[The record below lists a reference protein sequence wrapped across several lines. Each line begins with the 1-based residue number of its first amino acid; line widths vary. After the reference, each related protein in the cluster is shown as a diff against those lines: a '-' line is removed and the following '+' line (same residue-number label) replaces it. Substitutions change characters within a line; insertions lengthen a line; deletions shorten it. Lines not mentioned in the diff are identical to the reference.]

1 MTAPRSGDN
10 PAERLRRMR
19 GPSGPLADR
28 LRWVRGSSDPLP
40 PKAARYPRRPQGRH
54 RFRFRTAA
62 LAAGLL
68 LPVLPAT
75 AQEDVT
81 LERIMAHPD
90 WLGRQ
95 PEAPYWSADGRS
107 VYFERK
113 REGEETRDLYRVDLD
128 SGETTRIADGDRAT
142 ADAAGGAWDRERR
155 RLTFVRAGDVFV
167 RHLDG
172 DTGGDADPDD
182 DGSGDGGPVQLTRTA
197 AYESAPFFT
206 AGGDVAFG
214 RNGVWFVRDRDTGL
228 TWQPFD
234 VRADEAPE
242 SAREAGDR
250 EAGYLERQQP
260 RLLEIVRQRR
270 EREETRE
277 RVARER
283 RAADSTRVPLPHY
296 LGKDVEAAGTWLSP
310 ALDRLIVRQRP
321 KERDEGLR
329 DTMPN
334 YVTRSGLVEVEEV
347 RMKVGTA
354 EAEGEALVL
363 LRRGDPEPVV
373 LDVSVLP
380 GIADDPL
387 ADLREAARERQ
398 RARDA
403 EAKAEEA
410 AGERN
415 DEEAGEGR
423 DADGAAPA
431 RAAASGAAGEADAR
445 SGGDGSD
452 GPSGDGAD
460 GDDDQEPE
468 PRPVRFGEVLFNRD
482 GSRAVV
488 QAYSADNKDR
498 WIASIDLEAGEL
510 RPLHRMTD
518 PAWIN
523 YAFRDVGWLPD
534 DETIFFLSEETGY
547 SHLYLTDADTGE
559 RRQVT
564 EGDFVVRSPQVSAD
578 GAFLYFEANRDHP
591 GVFEIFRAPA
601 AAAEPATAAAATA
614 EPATPAGT
622 AAPAAAPTAA
632 GDGIEQVTN
641 LGGLNS
647 FRLSPDGRNLLVV
660 HSTATRPP
668 ELWLQEAAPGA
679 EAVQLT
685 ETTSPEFLGIDWTA
699 PRFVEVP
706 SSHVDRPIHA
716 RLYQPPE
723 AVRNS
728 AVDGARPVGTDS
740 VAPSAEATTGARP
753 AVVFVHGAGYL
764 QNAHQGWSSY
774 FREFMFHTLLARRGY
789 VVLDMDFRASA
800 GYGRDWRTAIYRQMG
815 TPEVEDL
822 ADGIDYLVA
831 EHGVDRERIGVYGGS
846 YGGFVTFM
854 AMFRRPELFAAGAA
868 LRPVTDWA
876 HYNHRYTSNILN
888 TPELDPEAY
897 ERSSP
902 IEFAEGLEKPLLI
915 CTGMLDDNVLF
926 QDSVRLVQR
935 LIELGKE
942 DWELAVYPAEAHGFV
957 EPSSWLDEYRRILKL
972 FETNLRR

>member
-1 MTAPRSGDN
+1 MQHI
-10 PAERLRRMR
+10 
-19 GPSGPLADR
+19 
-28 LRWVRGSSDPLP
+28 
-40 PKAARYPRRPQGRH
+40 RP
-54 RFRFRTAA
+54 FTVA

-68 LPVLPAT
+68 LPVLPAD
-75 AQEDVT
+75 AQENVT

-107 VYFERK
+107 VYYERK
-113 REGEETRDLYRVDLD
+113 REGEETRDLYRIDLD
-128 SGETTRIADGDRAT
+128 SGETTRIADGDRAG

-155 RLTFVRAGDVFV
+155 RLAFVKAGDVFV
-167 RHLDG
+167 RDLDAG
-172 DTGGDADPDD
+172 TNGG
-182 DGSGDGGPVQLTRTA
+182 GSGNPDRGGGPVQLTRTA

-206 AGGDVAFG
+206 AGGDVAFS
-214 RNGVWFVRDRDTGL
+214 RNGVWFVRDKQTGL

-234 VRADEAPE
+234 VRAAEAPQA
-242 SAREAGDR
+242 AREAGDLD
-250 EAGYLERQQP
+250 AGYLERQQP

-283 RAADSTRVPLPHY
+283 RAADASRVSLPHY

-310 ALDRLIVRQRP
+310 ALDRLIVRRRP

-329 DTMPN
+329 DRMPN

-347 RMKVGTA
+347 RMKVGTG
-354 EAEGEALVL
+354 EAAGEALVL
-363 LRRGDPEPVV
+363 LRRGEPEPVV
-373 LDVSVLP
+373 PDVSVLP

-387 ADLREAARERQ
+387 ADLREAARERK
-398 RARDA
+398 RAREA
-403 EAKAEEA
+403 EAKA
-410 AGERN
+410 G
-415 DEEAGEGR
+415 EAGKR
-423 DADGAAPA
+423 SDADGATPA
-431 RAAASGAAGEADAR
+431 RAAASDAAAQAD
-445 SGGDGSD
+445 GGDGD
-452 GPSGDGAD
+452 GGDELAGD
-460 GDDDQEPE
+460 DGHGDDDEPE

-498 WIASIDLEAGEL
+498 WIAAIDLEAGEL

-523 YAFRDVGWLPD
+523 YAFQDVGWLPD

-547 SHLYLTDADTGE
+547 SHLYLMDADTGE

-564 EGDFVVRSPQVSAD
+564 EGDFVVRSVQVSAD
-578 GAFLYFEANRDHP
+578 GRYLYFEANRDHP
-591 GVFEIFRAPA
+591 GVFEIFRAPVPTA
-601 AAAEPATAAAATA
+601 ATAAPAEPATAAEAAA
-614 EPATPAGT
+614 SAGT
-622 AAPAAAPTAA
+622 EASTAA
-632 GDGIEQVTN
+632 SGGIERVTD
-641 LGGLNS
+641 LGGLNA
-647 FRLSPDGRNLLVV
+647 FRISPDGRNLLVV
-660 HSTATRPP
+660 HSSAARPP

-685 ETTSPEFLGIDWTA
+685 DTTSPEFLGIDWTA

-716 RLYQPPE
+716 RLYLPPE
-723 AVRNS
+723 A
-728 AVDGARPVGTDS
+728 
-740 VAPSAEATTGARP
+740 APAARP

-815 TPEVEDL
+815 TPEIEDL

-972 FETNLRR
+972 FETNLQP